1 MEKVVLVE
9 VETMNKILGVLGS
22 MPYNQIADLLAEIQA
37 KTQVIDKPAEEADK
51 GE

>member
-22 MPYNQIADLLAEIQA
+22 MPYNQIADLLSEIQA
-37 KTQVIDKPAEEADK
+37 KTQVIDKPVEEENSEA
-51 GE
+51 